1 MHESEKW
8 KWSRSVVS
16 DSYRPHRLQPTRLL
30 HPWDSPGKSTR
41 VGCHCLLR
49 LVPLLGVN
57 PCPLQWKQGVLS
69 PGPLGKSPQQRF
81 FFLIVLYLLAGKN
94 AQPKKL
100 RITFYLADILRTSSQ
115 EDRKTRLSAHSEG
128 LLRRG
133 KEGSWIYRSF
143 ATKARLSWK
152 EKVKILHNLLLL
164 LPL

>member
-1 MHESEKW
+1 MLSFSNQIKICPVRLILCHHVWTDCIFRWRNIIFYHIAWHLGSYFSSRGSDLCCLHW
-8 KWSRSVVS
+8 K
-16 DSYRPHRLQPTRLL
+16 L
-30 HPWDSPGKSTR
+30 R
-41 VGCHCLLR
+41 VLT
-49 LVPLLGVN
+49 
-57 PCPLQWKQGVLS
+57 